1 METKE
6 PLNIDEVHAGTLKIV
21 EKLSSICDMLH
32 IDYFPRKEYAILNR
46 RKGLLWKSVYCSC
59 SR

>member
-21 EKLSSICDMLH
+21 EKLSSICDMWFTGSL
-32 IDYFPRKEYAILNR
+32 FVPFLVFVL
-46 RKGLLWKSVYCSC
+46 GT
-59 SR
+59 

>member
-32 IDYFPRKEYAILNR
+32 IDYFVAYGSLIGAIR
-46 RKGLLWKSVYCSC
+46 HKGFIRGMMTLT
-59 SR
+59 

>member
-32 IDYFPRKEYAILNR
+32 IDYFVAYGSLIGAIR
-46 RKGLLWKSVYCSC
+46 HKDSSVG
-59 SR
+59 